1 MFPAKFENSWSDLN
15 AGDLVLDPCL
25 HFSKDTES
33 GTSSSSAC
41 HSALKRASVSS
52 FECHNLVVM
61 HSTEICFRLIEF
73 RKLTNNGQ

>member
-1 MFPAKFENSWSDLN
+1 MFFAQISILFHQHTTQMFPAKFENSWSDLN

-41 HSALKRASVSS
+41 HSALKGFSEL
-52 FECHNLVVM
+52 F
-61 HSTEICFRLIEF
+61 
-73 RKLTNNGQ
+73 